1 MYRHRWIAMPAG
13 MALVTMALGAGAN
26 EHREH
31 GAHVHGVGQLNAVL
45 DGTTLEIELDSPA
58 ANLVGFEHAPRND
71 EEHARYDKT
80 FAQLRQGEVLFI
92 LPVAA
97 GCRLDSVNLTEE
109 GVADPK
115 AEHHHD
121 GDEAEHSH
129 SDINGYYRFHC
140 AKPEALNAIEVH
152 LFELFPATKSLEVQ
166 SIGPNG
172 QGGGKLTADDPI
184 LSF

>member
-1 MYRHRWIAMPAG
+1 MTLA
-13 MALVTMALGAGAN
+13 AGAN

-31 GAHVHGVGQLNAVL
+31 AAHVHGVGQLNAVL

-58 ANLVGFEHAPRND
+58 ANIVGFEHAPRND
-71 EEHARYDKT
+71 AEHARYKQV
-80 FAQLRQGEVLFI
+80 FAQLHQGEALFV

-97 GCRLDSVNLTEE
+97 DCRLDSVNLTEE
-109 GVADPK
+109 GAADPEAK

-121 GDEAEHSH
+121 DDEAEHSH
-129 SDINGYYRFHC
+129 SDINGYYRFRC
-140 AKPEALNAIEVH
+140 AKPEALNAIEVR
-152 LFELFPATKSLEVQ
+152 LFERFPATKSLEVQ
-166 SIGPNG
+166 TIGPNG